1 VAVNQADLQGMLKDR
16 DFPPL
21 ILLHGEEGFLRD
33 GALEQIRDLTVP
45 QDCRDFN
52 LNVYHGKDAKV
63 QELLDTAR
71 TYPIFASRR
80 LIILKDVDSLAA
92 PDLEALLPYLKDP
105 VPETILLCT
114 TDKLDGRRKFFQ
126 DFKKYGAVFE
136 FKKIYDNQL
145 PAFVREQAKR
155 SGRSF
160 TEEGLALF
168 CRRTGVNLREVHG
181 ELVKLFAYAGEK
193 TLVDVAEVRAV
204 VVDSRIDSIFDL
216 TDAIGGGKTEQALG
230 LLQRLLAE
238 GGVPLVLLTMIT
250 RHYRQLWK
258 IRELLDR
265 GEPNREIGGRLRIN
279 PYFLDGLIRQS
290 RSLPADRYR
299 PAFEKFLLTD
309 QALKSSGAHPA
320 ALLEQ
325 LVLELAGGVRRP

>member
-1 VAVNQADLQGMLKDR
+1 
-16 DFPPL
+16 
-21 ILLHGEEGFLRD
+21 LRD
-33 GALEQIRDLTVP
+33 RALEQIRDLAIP
-45 QDCRDFN
+45 PECRDFN

-71 TYPIFASRR
+71 TFPVFAARR
-80 LIILKDVDSLAA
+80 LLILKDVDALAA
-92 PDLEALLPYLKDP
+92 TDLEAFLPYLKDP
-105 VPETILLCT
+105 APETVLLCT
-114 TDKLDGRRKFFQ
+114 ADKFDGRRKFFQ
-126 DFKKYGAVFE
+126 DFKKCGAVFE

-145 PAFVREQAKR
+145 PAFVREQAR
-155 SGRSF
+155 ASGRSF

-168 CRRTGVNLREVHG
+168 CRRVGVNLREVHG
-181 ELVKLFAYAGEK
+181 ELVKLFAYVGDSK
-193 TLVDVAEVRAV
+193 LVDVAEVRAI

-216 TDAIGGGKTEQALG
+216 TDAIGGGKAQQALG

-238 GGVPLVLLTMIT
+238 GGVPLVLLAMIT
-250 RHYRQLWK
+250 RHFRQLWK
-258 IRELLDR
+258 IRELLDH
-265 GEPNREIGGRLRIN
+265 GHPSREIGSRLRVN
-279 PYFLDGLIRQS
+279 PYFLEGLIRQS
-290 RSLPADRYR
+290 RSFPVTRYR

>member
-1 VAVNQADLQGMLKDR
+1 MKKADLQTMMKDR
-16 DFPPL
+16 DLPPL
-21 ILLHGEEGFLRD
+21 ILLHGEEDYLRD
-33 GALEQIRDLTVP
+33 RALEQIRDLAVP
-45 QDCRDFN
+45 ADCRDFN
-52 LNVYHGKDAKV
+52 LNVYHGKDVRV

-71 TYPIFASRR
+71 TFPVFAPRR
-80 LIILKDVDSLAA
+80 LLILKEVDALAA
-92 PDLEALLPYLKDP
+92 TDLEALLPYLKDP
-105 VPETILLCT
+105 IPETILLCT
-114 TDKLDGRRKFFQ
+114 TDKLDGRRKFYQ

-145 PAFVREQAKR
+145 PAFVREQAKV

-168 CRRTGVNLREVHG
+168 CRRVGVNLREVHG
-181 ELVKLFAYAGEK
+181 ELVKLFAYMGENK
-193 TLVDVAEVRAV
+193 LVDVAEVRAV

-216 TDAIGGGKTEQALG
+216 TDAIGLGKTQQALG

-250 RHYRQLWK
+250 RHFRQLWK
-258 IRELLDR
+258 IRELIDQ
-265 GEPNREIGGRLRIN
+265 GHPNQGIGSRLRIN
-279 PYFLDGLIRQS
+279 PYFLEGLIKQS
-290 RSLPADRYR
+290 RSFPVACYR